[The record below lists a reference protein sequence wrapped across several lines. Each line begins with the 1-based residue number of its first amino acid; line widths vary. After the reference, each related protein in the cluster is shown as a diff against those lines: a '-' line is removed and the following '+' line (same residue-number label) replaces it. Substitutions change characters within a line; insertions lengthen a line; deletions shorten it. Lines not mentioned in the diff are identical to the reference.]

1 MQMEEL
7 AKAIKNGNIDKVREL
22 ILIEKGVNINQ
33 ADRGSWTLL
42 GWAAFHGH
50 LDVAKLLIEKGA
62 NINQAGMNDWT
73 PLHWASIEGHLE
85 IVKLLIEKG
94 VDINQAG
101 NDGYTP
107 LHHAS
112 SKGHLEMVKLLIEKG
127 ADINQA
133 GSDGETALYYVSYN
147 GNLEMLKLLIEKGA
161 DINQAA
167 NDGYTPLHLAS
178 YKGHLEMVKL
188 LIEKGTDI
196 TYANGDYFVDQF
208 SLEIT
213 PFVDIPVKS
222 RYLSQFPVRMA
233 LDISGIYVTK
243 YRSIFIKKIRTDL
256 SWIPSRHG
264 LYSKKTRDQIKTI
277 LIMALWDHSSNQVRH
292 STGLIWK
299 IPKYVLFE
307 IFYWLTLNNGTL
319 IILATENEQ
328 T

>member
-1 MQMEEL
+1 MEEL

-147 GNLEMLKLLIEKGA
+147 G
-161 DINQAA
+161 
-167 NDGYTPLHLAS
+167 
-178 YKGHLEMVKL
+178 HLEMVKL

-233 LDISGIYVTK
+233 LDISGIYVIQYK
-243 YRSIFIKKIRTDL
+243 SQSIKKIYKDL
-256 SWIPSRHG
+256 PWIPSRHG
-264 LYSKKTRDQIKTI
+264 LYSKKISDQIKTI
-277 LIMALWDHSSNQVRH
+277 LMMALWDHSSNQARYPT
-292 STGLIWK
+292 SLLWK